1 MTGLNQNDFDWM
13 RGMLAGRS
21 PQERERMKAV
31 VERLCADFDQPRP
44 GTGNPELTGDASKA
58 IVETIDGLAEVRAML
73 FALDMACGDV
83 GDGEAGDALQTI
95 VRVAEDRL
103 LKIRQRMEA
112 LRDGR
117 AAV

>member
-1 MTGLNQNDFDWM
+1 
-13 RGMLAGRS
+13 MLAGRS